1 MIRDEAECRE
11 EKALSK
17 MLDQGNRQS
26 TKKLSTHKQD
36 IPLAPILQTTETLG
50 KMVQRN
56 LCEIEKMGQEKLVL
70 EVKNRM
76 AMLRAIELS
85 VLK

>member
-1 MIRDEAECRE
+1 
-11 EKALSK
+11 
-17 MLDQGNRQS
+17 
-26 TKKLSTHKQD
+26 
-36 IPLAPILQTTETLG
+36 
-50 KMVQRN
+50 MVQRN